1 MAKDRIVMEPERSDF
16 DAESE
21 WHYAMSVWYE
31 GQDAMFSADLEMQR
45 ARYHQEKEY
54 ADAIQN
60 RYPSLRRSLRPGSAA
75 NSVGMDR
82 DPELA
87 HHQAH
92 GDAATVAKI
101 LYLRGRARSPLSEDL
116 PLWKNLSPG
125 SQSYLIDDVKEAI
138 RVLDERRNNRKA

>member
-1 MAKDRIVMEPERSDF
+1 MARMPKPVIPEPKAHEF
-16 DAESE
+16 DVESE
-21 WHYAMSVWYE
+21 WHYAMSVWHEDNGRVAY
-31 GQDAMFSADLEMQR
+31 ANLHMQM

-60 RYPSLRRSLRPGSAA
+60 RYPSLRQSLRPGSAA
-75 NSVGMDR
+75 NSVGMNR

-87 HHQAH
+87 HHE
-92 GDAATVAKI
+92 DAAMVAKI
-101 LYLRGRARSPLSEDL
+101 LYLRGRARSPLSEYL
-116 PLWKNLSPG
+116 PIWKNLSPG